1 MEDNKTRSVS
11 WLNNYIKNIV
21 GSDPLLRDIVIKG
34 EVSNC
39 KYHSMGHIYFT
50 LKDDTSSVPA
60 VMFKGN
66 TINGLN
72 FRMENG
78 QTVYVRGWV
87 DVYER
92 DGRYQLYAKKI
103 VQDEGT
109 KGKLFEQFEKLKE
122 KLNAEGL
129 FEFELKKEI
138 PAFPKQI
145 GIISAETGA
154 AIQDIINVSRRRN
167 PYVQLILY
175 PAKVQGEGAAET
187 VIQGIKKLD
196 VMGLDTIIIAR
207 GGGSME
213 DLWAFNDEA
222 LARTIFNAAT
232 PIITGIGHEIDFT
245 IADYVSDRRAPTP
258 SAAAEIAV
266 PDVMT
271 TVRRVRTL
279 RDGMSRAM
287 KAKVDQTKMRL
298 QNMKLRLDKQ
308 SPERLLADRIQ
319 YLAGLSDR
327 MRILMDNK
335 YRNYF
340 NRFEV
345 QRSRLTALNPTAK
358 LTGGFGYVEANGKP
372 LTSVRDV
379 KVGDKISITVHDGN
393 INTVVE

>member
-39 KYHSMGHIYFT
+39 KYHSMGHIYFS
-50 LKDDTSSVPA
+50 LKDETSSVPA

-92 DGRYQLYAKKI
+92 DGRYQLYARKI

-129 FEFELKKEI
+129 FDFEFKKEI
-138 PAFPKQI
+138 PAYPKKI

-187 VIQGIKKLD
+187 VIQGIRKLD
-196 VMGLDTIIIAR
+196 SMNLDTIIIAR

-213 DLWAFNDEA
+213 DLWEFNDEA
-222 LARTIFNAAT
+222 LARTIFEAVT
-232 PIITGIGHEIDFT
+232 PIITGIGHEIDIT

-279 RDGMSRAM
+279 RDGIDRAM
-287 KAKVDQTKMRL
+287 LSKLELTKHRL

-308 SPERLLADRIQ
+308 SPERLLADKMM
-319 YLAGLSDR
+319 YLATLSDR
-327 MRILMDNK
+327 LKQQLDNK
-335 YRNYF
+335 FRRYV
-340 NRFEV
+340 NRYDV
-345 QRSRLTALNPTAK
+345 QNERLKALNPTAK
-358 LTGGFGYVEANGKP
+358 LTGGFGYVEANGKA
-372 LTSVRDV
+372 LTSVKDV
-379 KVGDKISITVHDGN
+379 KAGDKISITVHDGSV
-393 INTVVE
+393 NTVVE